1 VHVSNY
7 DFMVSKQNANMTQY
21 DSIKEAID
29 GLKGR
34 GFSYDFNLDE
44 RRLCNPAKTARFAPE
59 EFKIVEVYR
68 FEGMTNP
75 SESSVVYAIE
85 SAKYK
90 LKGYLV
96 NAYGIYSDAHSTDLA
111 SKMEIEHHEVS

>member
-1 VHVSNY
+1 
-7 DFMVSKQNANMTQY
+7 MIQY
-21 DSIKEAID
+21 DSINEAIE
-29 GLKGR
+29 GLKSR
-34 GFSYDFNLDE
+34 EFIYDFNLDVN
-44 RRLCNPAKTARFAPE
+44 CICAPAKTTKFSSQ

-75 SESSVVYAIE
+75 SESSIVYGIE

-96 NAYGIYSDAHSTDLA
+96 NAYGIYSDARSAEFA
-111 SKMEIEHHEVS
+111 SKMEIEHHEVF